1 MAKQSYTVH
10 PLAAVPGH
18 KPNFNL
24 KSVADPS
31 EQLLIT
37 EDNAKYEYVA
47 QNIGRIIN
55 VNGIGANGVL
65 KMTSMQDYYNYY
77 GTNTP
82 AQKVSSEA
90 QTPKMPVT
98 INLTKL
104 DDLNINPDLF
114 QPMLTGTVL
123 DKFLSQEGGFLPG
136 SNIMAAGAPGVGKT
150 TVLLEM
156 LALLHAQGKKALFIS
171 AEMNQ
176 VDMARYLKRFPS
188 WGQLPILFLAD
199 YTDQDPK
206 AVIEQ
211 TLNQGWDIVLTDSY
225 TEVNDTVKE
234 ESNMSRGKTE
244 KWFLDLMSNHNKGQN
259 KAGLYTT
266 FVTILQLSKGGNF
279 VGSNKLKHMTTSM
292 MKLDWEG
299 AENGG
304 RRYMEFSKNRLG
316 QVNKKLY
323 FTLEAGVQFDEARY
337 ARDLFND
344 ELVAEEKRKMDEES
358 SSFDTIFGFNQE
370 IEEVAEI
377 GQDLV
382 L

>member
-1 MAKQSYTVH
+1 MTKQQYTISKTATGYTLTEVNH
-10 PLAAVPGH
+10 G
-18 KPNFNL
+18 
-24 KSVADPS
+24 
-31 EQLLIT
+31 EQISI
-37 EDNAKYEYVA
+37 DINHAKYDWVGKNLGRVV
-47 QNIGRIIN
+47 NI
-55 VNGIGANGVL
+55 NGNRW
-65 KMTSMQDYYNYY
+65 TSMQDYYHYY
-77 GTNTP
+77 GYYNHGTP
-82 AQKVSSEA
+82 AQKKSQEA
-90 QTPKMPVT
+90 TTPKAPVT

-156 LALLHAQGKKALFIS
+156 LALLHAQGKKTLFIS

-199 YTDQDPK
+199 YTDLDPK

-259 KAGLYTT
+259 SAGIYTT

-292 MKLDWEG
+292 MKLDWDG

-337 ARDLFND
+337 VRDLFND
-344 ELVAEEKRKMDEES
+344 ELVAEEKRKLDQES
-358 SSFDTIFGFNQE
+358 DSFDVLFGFNQE

>member
-1 MAKQSYTVH
+1 MTKQQYTISKTATGYM
-10 PLAAVPGH
+10 L
-18 KPNFNL
+18 
-24 KSVADPS
+24 
-31 EQLLIT
+31 T
-37 EDNAKYEYVA
+37 EVSNYGQVFIDIDHAKYDWVG
-47 QNIGRIIN
+47 QNQGRVVNIN
-55 VNGIGANGVL
+55 GNRW
-65 KMTSMQDYYNYY
+65 TSMQDYYNYY
-77 GTNTP
+77 GTNT
-82 AQKVSSEA
+82 K
-90 QTPKMPVT
+90 TPKASPEASTPKKPVT
-98 INLTKL
+98 INLTRL

-156 LALLHAQGKKALFIS
+156 LALLHAQGKKVLFIS

-176 VDMARYLKRFPS
+176 VDMARYLKRFPN

-199 YTDQDPK
+199 YTDLDPK
-206 AVIEQ
+206 QVIEQ
-211 TLNQGWDIVLTDSY
+211 TLNQGWDLVLTDSY

-259 KAGLYTT
+259 QQGLYTT

-316 QVNKKLY
+316 QVGKKLY

-337 ARDLFND
+337 VRDLFND
-344 ELVAEEKRKMDEES
+344 ELVAEEKRKLETES
-358 SSFDTIFGFNQE
+358 DSFDRLFGFSTE
-370 IEEVAEI
+370 IEEAAEI